1 MNSRLAV
8 LAAAA
13 LLASCGY
20 DVPNSV
26 VNGVAVV
33 TQHQPAAN
41 FNDYVTF
48 SIDPT
53 VAVVDETGSVSTSF
67 TVDGANLVPTIS
79 SNMRARNYTEVA
91 WRGDS
96 TPADLHIKMN
106 ATLGDVDTYTYY
118 PGYCGWYPYY
128 YCYPSWSYA
137 GSYNFGSLV
146 LTMGDVK
153 NATPGGGGKLPLI
166 WTSSSRGIL
175 SDYYTP
181 GVPSGGANVNWAR
194 VQESIDRAFAD
205 SPYIQRTP

>member
-1 MNSRLAV
+1 MNSRLAA
-8 LAAAA
+8 LLAAA
-13 LLASCGY
+13 LLASCGF
-20 DVPNSV
+20 DVPSSV
-26 VNGVAVV
+26 ENGVAVV
-33 TQHQPAAN
+33 TQFQPAAN
-41 FNDYVTF
+41 FDDYLTF

-53 VAVVDETGSVSTSF
+53 VAVVDETGSVSQTF

-79 SNMRARNYTEVA
+79 SNMVARNYVEVP
-91 WRGDS
+91 WRGDA
-96 TPADLHIKMN
+96 TQADLHIKMS
-106 ATLGDVDTYTYY
+106 ATLGNVDTYSYY

-153 NATPGGGGKLPLI
+153 NAAPGGGGKLPLI
-166 WTSSSRGIL
+166 WTSSARGIL
-175 SDYYTP
+175 SDYYTA

-194 VQESIDRAFAD
+194 IQESIDRAFAD